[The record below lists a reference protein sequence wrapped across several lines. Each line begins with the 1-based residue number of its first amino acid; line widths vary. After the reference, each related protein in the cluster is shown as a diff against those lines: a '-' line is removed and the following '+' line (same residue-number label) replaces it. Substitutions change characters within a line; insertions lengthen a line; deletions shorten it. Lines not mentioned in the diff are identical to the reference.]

1 MLIDPGDRSRL
12 DAGDRSAAAA
22 MTVACSSATSAP
34 ATRPARAELTER
46 FLPLA
51 RSLARR
57 YERGGESL
65 DDLTQVASL
74 ALLKA
79 IDRFDPQRPVAFS
92 SFAVPTIVGELKR
105 YFRDYGWS
113 VRVPRGL
120 QELALRVQRESDR
133 FAAGQ
138 GHAPTAGQ
146 LAQCLGVDVE
156 QILEA
161 REAVGARRAASLDRP
176 REDAEDDE
184 RPVREL
190 GVEDPGFAAAEDAAT
205 VSRWRRCSGSAT
217 GRCCACASSRTSRSL
232 RSACGSGAR
241 RCTCRGSCV
250 ARSPA
255 CKRRPWPSSPPP
267 PESPLPLVGRR

>member
-1 MLIDPGDRSRL
+1 MPIDRGDRSRL
-12 DAGDRSAAAA
+12 DTGDRSRRGRDDRRLFERYQR
-22 MTVACSSATSAP
+22 TGDP
-34 ATRPARAELTER
+34 AARAELTER

-57 YERGGESL
+57 YERGSEPL

-79 IDRFDPQRPVAFS
+79 IDRFDPQHGVAFS

-120 QELALRVQRESDR
+120 QELALRAQRER
-133 FAAGQ
+133 EEFAAEH
-138 GHAPTAGQ
+138 GHAPTAAQ
-146 LAQCLGVDVE
+146 LAQRLGVDVE
-156 QILEA
+156 QLLEA

-176 REDAEDDE
+176 REDADDDE

-205 VSRWRRCSGSAT
+205 VSRLTAWLSQYEREV
-217 GRCCACASSRTSRSL
+217 L
-232 RSACGSGAR
+232 RLRFDQDLTQSEIGAR
-241 RCTCRGSCV
+241 IGCSQMHVSRIL
-250 ARSPA
+250 
-255 CKRRPWPSSPPP
+255 RRAIAHLQAQAAA
-267 PESPLPLVGRR
+267 ELATAA

>member
-1 MLIDPGDRSRL
+1 MPETRIAPSEAAIGPSRSRRARD
-12 DAGDRSAAAA
+12 DARLFERYQRTGE
-22 MTVACSSATSAP
+22 P
-34 ATRPARAELTER
+34 AARAELTER

-113 VRVPRGL
+113 VRVPRDL
-120 QELALRVQRESDR
+120 QELALRVKRESDR
-133 FAAGQ
+133 VAAEQ

-161 REAVGARRAASLDRP
+161 REAAGARRATSLDRP
-176 REDAEDDE
+176 RGDEDGEGSVADN
-184 RPVREL
+184 L

-205 VSRWRRCSGSAT
+205 ISRLAAWLSEREREVLHLRFEEDLTQSEIGARIGCSQMHVSRI
-217 GRCCACASSRTSRSL
+217 L
-232 RSACGSGAR
+232 RGAI
-241 RCTCRGSCV
+241 
-250 ARSPA
+250 ARLQA
-255 CKRRPWPSSPPP
+255 QAGT
-267 PESPLPLVGRR
+267 ELAAAA

>member
-1 MLIDPGDRSRL
+1 MLIDRGDRSCLDTGDRSRRDRDHRRL
-12 DAGDRSAAAA
+12 FERYQRTGDP
-22 MTVACSSATSAP
+22 T
-34 ATRPARAELTER
+34 ARAELTIR

-57 YERGGESL
+57 YERGGEPL

-79 IDRFDPQRPVAFS
+79 IDRFDPQRSVAFS

-120 QELALRVQRESDR
+120 QVLALRAQRERED
-133 FAAGQ
+133 FAAEHGQ
-138 GHAPTAGQ
+138 VPTAAQ
-146 LAQCLGVDVE
+146 LAQRLGVDVE
-156 QILEA
+156 QLLEA
-161 REAVGARRAASLDRP
+161 REAVGARRPASLERP
-176 REDAEDDE
+176 REDADDDE

-205 VSRWRRCSGSAT
+205 VSRLTASLSKYEREVLRLRFEHDLTQSEIGARIGCSQMQV
-217 GRCCACASSRTSRSL
+217 SRIL
-232 RSACGSGAR
+232 RSAIAR
-241 RCTCRGSCV
+241 LQ
-250 ARSPA
+250 AQA
-255 CKRRPWPSSPPP
+255 AAD
-267 PESPLPLVGRR
+267 LAAA

>member
-1 MLIDPGDRSRL
+1 MPETLIAPSEAAIGPSRSRRARE
-12 DAGDRSAAAA
+12 DARLFERYQRTGD
-22 MTVACSSATSAP
+22 P
-34 ATRPARAELTER
+34 AARAELTER

-113 VRVPRGL
+113 VRVPRAL
-120 QELALRVQRESDR
+120 QELALRAQRESDR
-133 FAAGQ
+133 FAAEH

-146 LAQCLGVDVE
+146 LAQRLGVDVE

-161 REAVGARRAASLDRP
+161 REAVGARRAASLERP
-176 REDAEDDE
+176 REDADDDE
-184 RPVREL
+184 RPVHEL

-205 VSRWRRCSGSAT
+205 ISRLTASLSQHDREVLRLRFEQDLTQSEIAAQIGCSQMHVSRILRRAIA
-217 GRCCACASSRTSRSL
+217 RLQAQA
-232 RSACGSGAR
+232 GAEL
-241 RCTCRGSCV
+241 
-250 ARSPA
+250 AA
-255 CKRRPWPSSPPP
+255 AA
-267 PESPLPLVGRR
+267 

>member
-1 MLIDPGDRSRL
+1 M
-12 DAGDRSAAAA
+12 
-22 MTVACSSATSAP
+22 P
-34 ATRPARAELTER
+34 ATLNAPSETAISPGPSRRAREDARLFERYQRTGDPAARAALTER

-57 YERGGESL
+57 YESSGESL

-79 IDRFDPQRPVAFS
+79 IDRFDSQRAVAFS

-113 VRVPRGL
+113 VRVPRSL
-120 QELALRVQRESDR
+120 QELALHAQRESDQ
-133 FAAGQ
+133 FASEH

-146 LAQCLGVDVE
+146 LAQRLGVDVE

-176 REDAEDDE
+176 REDDDDE
-184 RPVREL
+184 HPVREL
-190 GVEDPGFAAAEDAAT
+190 AVEDPGFAAAEDAAT
-205 VSRWRRCSGSAT
+205 VSRLAAVLCERDREVLRLRYEQDLTQSEIGERIGCSQMHV
-217 GRCCACASSRTSRSL
+217 SRIL
-232 RSACGSGAR
+232 RDA
-241 RCTCRGSCV
+241 V
-250 ARSPA
+250 ARLQA
-255 CKRRPWPSSPPP
+255 QAV
-267 PESPLPLVGRR
+267 PELAAAA

>member
-1 MLIDPGDRSRL
+1 MPQTLVAPSEVAIGPSRSRRARE
-12 DAGDRSAAAA
+12 DARLFERYQRTGD
-22 MTVACSSATSAP
+22 P
-34 ATRPARAELTER
+34 AARAELTER

-79 IDRFDPQRPVAFS
+79 IDRFDPQRPVAFTS
-92 SFAVPTIVGELKR
+92 YAVPTIVGELKR

-120 QELALRVQRESDR
+120 QELALRAQRESDR
-133 FAAGQ
+133 FASEH

-146 LAQCLGVDVE
+146 LAQRLGVDME

-161 REAVGARRAASLDRP
+161 REAVGARRAASLERP
-176 REDAEDDE
+176 REDADDE

-190 GVEDPGFAAAEDAAT
+190 GIEDPGFAAAEDAAT
-205 VSRWRRCSGSAT
+205 VWQLAAVLSERDREVLRLRFEQDLTQSEIGDRMGCSQMHVSRI
-217 GRCCACASSRTSRSL
+217 L
-232 RSACGSGAR
+232 RGAL
-241 RCTCRGSCV
+241 
-250 ARSPA
+250 ARLEAQAGAELAPA
-255 CKRRPWPSSPPP
+255 A
-267 PESPLPLVGRR
+267 

>member
-1 MLIDPGDRSRL
+1 MPATLNVPSETAISPDRSRRARE
-12 DAGDRSAAAA
+12 DARLFERYQRTGD
-22 MTVACSSATSAP
+22 P
-34 ATRPARAELTER
+34 AARAALTER

-79 IDRFDPQRPVAFS
+79 IDRFDPQRAVAFS

-113 VRVPRGL
+113 VRVPRSL
-120 QELALRVQRESDR
+120 QELALHAQRESER
-133 FAAGQ
+133 FASEH

-146 LAQCLGVDVE
+146 LAQRLGVDVE

-161 REAVGARRAASLDRP
+161 REAVGAHRAASLDRP
-176 REDAEDDE
+176 REDNDDE
-184 RPVREL
+184 HPVREL
-190 GVEDPGFAAAEDAAT
+190 AVDDPGFAAAEDAAT
-205 VSRWRRCSGSAT
+205 VSRLAAVLSERDREVLRLRYEQDLTQSEIGDRIGCSQMHV
-217 GRCCACASSRTSRSL
+217 SRIL
-232 RSACGSGAR
+232 REAIAR
-241 RCTCRGSCV
+241 LQ
-250 ARSPA
+250 AQA
-255 CKRRPWPSSPPP
+255 AA
-267 PESPLPLVGRR
+267 ELAAAA

>member
-1 MLIDPGDRSRL
+1 MPATLNVPSETAISPDRSRRARE
-12 DAGDRSAAAA
+12 DARLFERYQRTGD
-22 MTVACSSATSAP
+22 P
-34 ATRPARAELTER
+34 AARAALTER

-57 YERGGESL
+57 YESSGESL

-79 IDRFDPQRPVAFS
+79 IDRFDSQRAVAFS

-113 VRVPRGL
+113 VRVPRSL
-120 QELALRVQRESDR
+120 QELALHAQRESDQ
-133 FAAGQ
+133 FASEH

-146 LAQCLGVDVE
+146 LAQRLGVDVE

-176 REDAEDDE
+176 REDDDDE
-184 RPVREL
+184 HPVREL
-190 GVEDPGFAAAEDAAT
+190 AVEDPGFAAAEDAAT
-205 VSRWRRCSGSAT
+205 VSRLAAVLSERDREVLRLRYEQDLTQSEIGERIGCSQMHV
-217 GRCCACASSRTSRSL
+217 SRIL
-232 RSACGSGAR
+232 RDA
-241 RCTCRGSCV
+241 V
-250 ARSPA
+250 ARLQA
-255 CKRRPWPSSPPP
+255 RAV
-267 PESPLPLVGRR
+267 PELAAAA